1 MKRCDVMNCR
11 DVVRFTL
18 RFLAGIL
25 AISAMSIV
33 GPTII
38 SPQLAMAQEAP
49 PQSAAPQPNAT
60 PPAPA
65 PASGAKSS
73 PQSGPVVRSE
83 ARVVR
88 VDVIVTDKKGNYIHD
103 LTANDFKVFDDNK
116 QQEVQNFSFSADP
129 NSPAAAER
137 RYMILFF
144 DDASMDMSDQPRA
157 RAAAGKFIEA
167 NAGPDRAIAIVEF
180 TGNLRITQNF
190 TTDAERLKQAVAGV
204 QVSSLSSNPQ
214 SPNAINASPNL
225 VGPGGPAL
233 GGGEYNFS
241 AYSVLLSIRG
251 LAKNLAS
258 VAGRKS
264 LVLLTAGFPLTPER
278 DSELTATIDACN
290 KANVAIYPLD
300 VRGLQAP
307 LGMNAPQE
315 EKGAQVLTAATIRSN
330 GSSHSTPGLLLASF
344 HTSASLD
351 AEEPQHGGGGGSGG
365 SGGSGGHGG
374 GGGTGGG
381 SGGTGGSGG
390 GGKGGTGGGTGGT
403 GGSGGKGG
411 TGGTGGGGAPRGGL
425 GQPFANPN
433 FTQPRAIVPAIPE
446 SASTNQQ
453 VLYALAEGTG
463 GFPIFNTNDLTTG
476 LQKIAREQNEY
487 YLLGFSPSDSA
498 EGSCHTLKVKVE
510 RGGTTVRARSGY
522 CNVRP
527 ADALAGTPVEKELE
541 ARASGSSVGSSGASS
556 SAASGGGSLE
566 APYFYTA
573 SSEARVNLA
582 MELPPSSVQF
592 DKVKG
597 KYHAD
602 VNVLGI
608 AYRPDGSVAARF
620 SDTQTY
626 DLEKDEWKQ
635 ITKAPI
641 HYQNQ
646 FVIAPGQYRLT
657 VVLSGGGQNFAKYEI
672 PLSIDSYDGK
682 SFNLSGIALT
692 KHLERVS
699 DLGGALD
706 EDLLA
711 DHTPLVVH
719 QMEVIPS
726 GSYRFSKKD
735 KVALYAQVYQP
746 SAASANAAALRVA
759 YQVVDQKTG
768 KPVFAT
774 GTIDASG
781 FVEKGNPM
789 IPLALVIPIDT
800 LAPGSYRVELQ
811 AGEVGGASSPIRTV
825 EFVAE

>member
-1 MKRCDVMNCR
+1 MKRCDVKNCR
-11 DVVRFTL
+11 DVVRFSL
-18 RFLAGIL
+18 RFFAGIL

-33 GPTII
+33 RQTIT
-38 SPQLAMAQEAP
+38 SPQLATAQEAP
-49 PQSAAPQPNAT
+49 PQSAAPQSNAT
-60 PPAPA
+60 APA
-65 PASGAKSS
+65 PASEATSA

-116 QQEVQNFSFSADP
+116 QQQVENFSFSADP

-157 RAAAGKFIEA
+157 RAAAARFIDA

-180 TGNLRITQNF
+180 TGSLRITQNF

-214 SPNAINASPNL
+214 SPTAISASPGL
-225 VGPGGPAL
+225 IGPAGPAL

-241 AYSVLLSIRG
+241 AYSVLLSIRS

-307 LGMNAPQE
+307 LGMNPLRYE
-315 EKGAQVLTAATIRSN
+315 NGAQVLAAAIHSS
-330 GSSHSTPGLLLASF
+330 GSTNSMPRLQLASL
-344 HTSASLD
+344 HPSASLD
-351 AEEPQHGGGGGSGG
+351 VEEPQR
-365 SGGSGGHGG
+365 GG

-381 SGGTGGSGG
+381 SGHGGGGGTGGGSGG
-390 GGKGGTGGGTGGT
+390 GGKGGTGGGTGSGT
-403 GGSGGKGG
+403 GGTGGKGG
-411 TGGTGGGGAPRGGL
+411 TGGTGGTGGGNL

-541 ARASGSSVGSSGASS
+541 ARASGSSVSSSGGSA
-556 SAASGGGSLE
+556 SAASGSGSLE

-657 VVLSGGGQNFAKYEI
+657 VVLSGGGQNFSKYEM
-672 PLSIDSYDGK
+672 PLNIDSYDGK
-682 SFNLSGIALT
+682 SFSLSGIALT

-735 KVALYAQVYQP
+735 KVALYAQIYQP
-746 SAASANAAALRVA
+746 SAAGANAAALRVA
-759 YQVVDQKTG
+759 YQVVDVKTG

-781 FVEKGNPM
+781 FVEKGNPV

-800 LAPGSYRVELQ
+800 LASGSYRVELQ
-811 AGEVGGASSPIRTV
+811 AGEVGGASSPVRTV